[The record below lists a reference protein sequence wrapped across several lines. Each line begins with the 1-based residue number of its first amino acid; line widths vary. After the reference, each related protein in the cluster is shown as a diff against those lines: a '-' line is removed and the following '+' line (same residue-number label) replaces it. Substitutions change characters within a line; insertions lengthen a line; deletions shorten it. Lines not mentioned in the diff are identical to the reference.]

1 MARTRPQAE
10 PPSRAPVL
18 VAAAGFLLAEIA
30 VLPGAA
36 SPFRLPKESA
46 ALAAVSLAVALA
58 LLGAAR
64 RRSIVVPG
72 GRLAWVLAAL
82 PALQLASAVWSAD
95 PLRALESAL
104 LTVLWVVAILWLA
117 TLDDGRR
124 QFIAGAAV
132 LGVAASAAVMLL
144 QLAGLEI
151 FRFAAPFTSSR
162 LSLTGLT
169 GNPADLAMAAA
180 LLLPFLLLW
189 TETSRRPRI
198 AGAAA
203 AFFSLVVLV
212 TQTLTGIVAL
222 AAILLVWLIRKR
234 SPKLWLSVALIGA
247 LVVAAALTAG
257 LGHRL
262 QREANRALRGEWYEL
277 FSARGDGW
285 TAAAEMVRS
294 RPVTG
299 VGAANFTQL
308 YYPSRLAWLE
318 REGGTGGR
326 SELAS
331 HFEWAHC
338 DPLQLAAE
346 LGLAGVLWM
355 AAFVWSLASSRD
367 RAGPLL
373 PLAAAAA
380 APFLLLHY
388 PAHLAIGLIPISL
401 VLGHVV
407 SRDAAPRALSW
418 QRGRWPVAAVLVL
431 LLVAGAWWQ
440 LQRVAV
446 DVWMGGLELRMA
458 LSQRADPQARAQ
470 IGAAVEAQIAP
481 RIGRMPLAAASL
493 WRSVGRARLLRNDA
507 AGAEAAFRTSY
518 ERWPHEDAEF
528 YLGIS
533 LAAQGRRNEALS
545 HLGRVCRTNPR
556 LVELIADESL
566 RRSVEDMLAVY
577 RRR

>member
-72 GRLAWVLAAL
+72 GRLAVVLAAL
-82 PALQLASAVWSAD
+82 PVLQLATAVWSND

-117 TLDDGRR
+117 TLEDGRR

-151 FRFAAPFTSSR
+151 FRFAAPFTNSR
-162 LSLTGLT
+162 LGLTGLT

-203 AFFSLVVLV
+203 AFLSLAVLI

-247 LVVAAALTAG
+247 LVLAAALTAG

-262 QREANRALRGEWYEL
+262 QREANRALRGDWYEL

-338 DPLQLAAE
+338 DPLQVSAE

-355 AAFVWSLASSRD
+355 AVFVWSLASARD

-407 SRDAAPRALSW
+407 SRDAAPRTLAW
-418 QRGRWPVAAVLVL
+418 NRGRWPVAGAFALVL
-431 LLVAGAWWQ
+431 IAGAWWQ

-458 LSQRADPQARAQ
+458 LSQPADPQARTQ

-556 LVELIADESL
+556 LAQLIADESL
-566 RRSVEDMLAVY
+566 RGSVEDMLEVY